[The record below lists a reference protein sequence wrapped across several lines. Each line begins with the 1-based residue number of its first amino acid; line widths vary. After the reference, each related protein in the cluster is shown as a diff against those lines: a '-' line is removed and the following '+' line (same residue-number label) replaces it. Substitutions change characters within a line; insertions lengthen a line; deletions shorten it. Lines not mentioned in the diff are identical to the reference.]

1 MIESTINPGVCIMRN
16 RLWIIILL
24 VAWLGQWEIGERE
37 ILPAPMLS
45 GWAEQS
51 PVTSLVN
58 GDREL
63 VPMSYEGR
71 SDWVVWLRWEE
82 LAVLIAAQVRCRLP
96 WLARCACAHCGL

>member
-1 MIESTINPGVCIMRN
+1 MRH

-45 GWAEQS
+45 GWAEPS

-58 GDREL
+58 GGSEL
-63 VPMSYEGR
+63 VPTSYEGR

-82 LAVLIAAQVRCRLP
+82 LVVLIAA
-96 WLARCACAHCGL
+96 